1 MNITEVQLDD
11 TLTHIALAG
20 RLDAVGIK
28 NEDLKFYAI
37 TAGRHLPALL
47 DLSEVSFMSSVGIR
61 MFIKSAK
68 GLYAEGK
75 RMALLNP
82 IDTVR
87 ELLEVAGVDELL
99 PIYTDAREAK
109 DFVLRQDD

>member
-1 MNITEVQLDD
+1 MKIEEVQLDE
-11 TLTHIALAG
+11 TLTHIALSG
-20 RLDAVGIK
+20 RLDAVGIQ

-47 DLSEVSFMSSVGIR
+47 DLGGVTFMSSVGIR

-68 GLYAEGK
+68 GLHAEKK

-82 IDTVR
+82 TDVVR
-87 ELLEVAGVDELL
+87 DLLEVAGVDELL
-99 PIYTDAREAK
+99 PIFTDLDEAK
-109 DFVLRQDD
+109 EYVSSPAD

>member
-1 MNITEVQLDD
+1 MKITEIQLDE

-68 GLYAEGK
+68 GLYAEEK

-82 IDTVR
+82 TDTVR

-99 PIYTDAREAK
+99 PIFTDQEKAVA
-109 DFVLRQDD
+109 FVLGKDD